1 MRVRHAGTLAPLL
14 EAFFTERLMR
24 QRLASTHTMAAYR
37 DSFRLFL
44 TWAHRRLRKPPSSI
58 MLEDIDAP
66 LVSAFLDH
74 LERER
79 GNSARTRNARLAA
92 IHSFFQYAALRSP
105 AESASV
111 QRVLAVPA
119 KRIDRAVVDFLA
131 PSEIDALLAAPDA
144 RTWIGRRDHAI
155 LLVAVQTGLRASEL
169 TGLRR
174 QDVIFGSGAHIRC
187 FGKGRKERCTPL
199 TRQAVDVLRRWMHER
214 SAGNLDPLFP
224 TNRGTMMS
232 RDAFEH
238 LVSKHARVAAERCP
252 SIKSKKLSPHVL
264 RHTTAMQLLQSGVD
278 RTVIALWLGHESLET
293 TQGYLAADMAM
304 KERALAKTAPPRIR
318 TGRFKPGDRL
328 LAFLSGL

>member
-1 MRVRHAGTLAPLL
+1 MKLRHAGTLAPLL

-24 QRLASTHTMAAYR
+24 QRRASAHTMAAYR

-44 TWAHRRLRKPPSSI
+44 TWAHPRLRKPPSSM

-105 AESASV
+105 AEGASV
-111 QRVLAVPA
+111 QRVLAIPA
-119 KRIDRAVVDFLA
+119 KRIERAVIDFLA
-131 PSEIDALLAAPDA
+131 ASEVDALLAAPDPKS
-144 RTWIGRRDHAI
+144 WIGRRDHAI

-199 TRQAVDVLRRWMHER
+199 TRQAAGVLRRWMHER

-224 TNRGTMMS
+224 TIRGTMMS

-238 LVSKHARVAAERCP
+238 LVSKHARAAAERCP
-252 SIKSKKLSPHVL
+252 SIKPKKLSPHVL

-278 RTVIALWLGHESLET
+278 RSVIALWLGHESLET